1 MSNFIIAICFIAL
14 VVVQLLQ
21 YIDMKEI
28 RMFNS
33 EQEQRYNLERERDR
47 QERREF
53 MRSKECQK

>member
-21 YIDMKEI
+21 YIEMKEI
-28 RMFNS
+28 RKFNF

-53 MRSKECQK
+53 MRSNK